1 MYKMDKKFVKY
12 GDYYYLKDNKGLI
25 DASKAYIR
33 NNNGSYSLYNSESK
47 PYRLEDVVIT
57 PKSKEES
64 KFKQALKLATAY
76 QVGKILDSSEAKA
89 VGYVLDPSRHIGA
102 GMQSI
107 YNLIYPNNNSGLTWR
122 DWYKEPYNHLGV
134 VPGSGAN
141 TGLTFLTSSLPITLG
156 FNNISKTSN
165 SLNKVKPLVS
175 QLEIAK
181 DSNPNSL
188 FKSNIEGIRPYVVR
202 FLSRKFG
209 KGLPFLKP
217 ESKITE
223 PVATAMSN
231 ENIRKSRDHLSDI
244 ARRLMPIKNGYKKNA
259 KFNNK
264 SWIIDQLNYEDD
276 ISSLKKFIESVEK
289 YDEKL
294 YPKIFIKDLKEGTKG
309 IYNKQNK
316 SITLNP
322 KYSDKSKTMTLI
334 HEDQHVVDLAFNI
347 NSNKKREDILNKIF
361 KTDNPKI
368 KKSSLTS
375 EKSATMQ
382 QLVSMIR
389 GYAIKHNISPR
400 EALNKLGKQRVREA
414 LIDINGYGADYVI
427 KFDDESFNTLKR
439 YINTLKYGG
448 NINK

>member
-1 MYKMDKKFVKY
+1 MDKKYVKY
-12 GDYYYLKDNKGLI
+12 GDYYYLKDNNGTV
-25 DASKAYIR
+25 DSRNVYIR
-33 NNNGSYSLYNSESK
+33 DKDGKIKLYNNSNN
-47 PYRLEDVVIT
+47 PYQLEDVVIT
-57 PKSKEES
+57 PKPKEES
-64 KFKQALKLATAY
+64 RFKQALKMATAY
-76 QVGKILDSSEAKA
+76 QMSKILDNPVTKT

-122 DWYKEPYNHLGV
+122 DWYKEPYNHPGIL
-134 VPGSGAN
+134 PGSGFN
-141 TGLTFLTSSLPITLG
+141 TGATIIASSLPITLG
-156 FNNISKTSN
+156 FNNISKASN

-181 DSNPNSL
+181 ESNPNGI

-217 ESKITE
+217 ESKITKS
-223 PVATAMSN
+223 VATAMSN

-244 ARRLMPIKNGYKKNA
+244 ARRLIPIKNGYKKNA

-276 ISSLKKFIESVEK
+276 IFSLKKFMESVGK

-294 YPKIFIKDLKEGTKG
+294 YPKVFIKDLKEGTKG

-334 HEDQHVVDLAFNI
+334 HEDQHVVDHAFNI
-347 NSNKKREDILNKIF
+347 NSNKKRKDILNKIF

-368 KKSSLTS
+368 KESSLTS

-439 YINTLKYGG
+439 YVNTLKYGG